1 MNSSRTEKSMNHP
14 ALDLIEQRASTNH
27 FDPSHRFE
35 TSEIQR
41 LVQLATRAPTAYNL
55 QNWRFIAVCT
65 PEAKRTLRALAYGQA
80 KVSEAAATFIV
91 CGLLP
96 DPHAL
101 ADRLRPFVEAGH
113 MPASLAAA
121 WQEDAQA
128 KYADAR
134 AARDEAIRS
143 ASLGTATLIH
153 AASALGLASSPMS
166 GFDTAS
172 VARAFGLAGHELPVM
187 LVPVGRAAPGNWPQ
201 KPRRP
206 LAEVLEIA

>member
-1 MNSSRTEKSMNHP
+1 APP
-14 ALDLIEQRASTNH
+14 AH
-27 FDPSHRFE
+27 H
-35 TSEIQR
+35 
-41 LVQLATRAPTAYNL
+41 L
-55 QNWRFIAVCT
+55 QNWRLIAVCT

-80 KVSEAAATFIV
+80 KVSEVAAIFIV

-143 ASLGTATLIH
+143 ASLGTRSEEHT
-153 AASALGLASSPMS
+153 S
-166 GFDTAS
+166 
-172 VARAFGLAGHELPVM
+172 ELQSREN
-187 LVPVGRAAPGNWPQ
+187 LVCR
-201 KPRRP
+201 
-206 LAEVLEIA
+206 LLLEKKKGPYK